1 MPAHH
6 APDDILIAYAA
17 GSLGAS
23 ETLLIACHLTLCAEC
38 RRVVADAEAV
48 GAAVL
53 AGASGP
59 AVPAMPPGMT
69 AGAPQAVT
77 ADVPDHMLA
86 ALLGRLDD
94 RDGLDEPAANPLTR
108 QVTDPRGLIP
118 APLFGLTGDLD
129 QASWRR
135 MFPGIHSLDLP
146 GLGDGKLVK
155 VHRFAAG
162 MRVPEHDHPGLEA
175 TLVLSGGFTDDDGH
189 FLRGDLSLRDHTRP
203 HEQRIDPGEPCVWLW
218 VGDGE
223 FIPRTLMARLLRLLF
238 GS

>member
-23 ETLLIACHLTLCAEC
+23 EALLIACHLTLCPAC

-53 AGASGP
+53 AGAAGLADP
-59 AVPAMPPGMT
+59 GVPRGVT
-69 AGAPQAVT
+69 AGVP
-77 ADVPDHMLA
+77 ADVPENMLA
-86 ALLGRLDD
+86 ALLGRLD
-94 RDGLDEPAANPLTR
+94 EPVPTGPVANPLTR
-108 QVTDPRGLIP
+108 PLADPRGVIP
-118 APLFGLTGDLD
+118 APLFGLTGDL
-129 QASWRR
+129 AKVSWRR

-146 GLGDGKLVK
+146 ALGDGKLVK

-162 MRVPEHDHPGLEA
+162 MRVPSHDHPGLEA

-189 FLRGDLSLRDHTRP
+189 FLRGDLSMRDHTRP

-223 FIPRTLMARLLRLLF
+223 FIPRTLMGRLLRVLF
-238 GS
+238 GA

>member
-23 ETLLIACHLTLCAEC
+23 ETLLIACHLTLCAAC
-38 RRVVADAEAV
+38 RHIVADAEAV

-53 AGASGP
+53 AGA
-59 AVPAMPPGMT
+59 
-69 AGAPQAVT
+69 AGLADPAVT
-77 ADVPDHMLA
+77 AGVSEDMLA
-86 ALLGRLDD
+86 ALLGRLDPP
-94 RDGLDEPAANPLTR
+94 DGPVPTGPVANPLTSSLA
-108 QVTDPRGLIP
+108 DPRGHIP

-129 QASWRR
+129 KVSWRR
-135 MFPGIHSLDLP
+135 MFPGIHALDLP
-146 GLGDGKLVK
+146 ALGDGKLVK

-189 FLRGDLSLRDHTRP
+189 FLRGDLSMRDHTRP

-223 FIPRTLMARLLRLLF
+223 FIPRTLMGRLLRFLF
-238 GS
+238 SV

>member
-6 APDDILIAYAA
+6 APDDMLIAYAA

-23 ETLLIACHLTLCAEC
+23 ETLLVACHLTLCAAC
-38 RRVVADAEAV
+38 RRTVADAEAV

-53 AGASGP
+53 AGAASPASPTGP
-59 AVPAMPPGMT
+59 AG
-69 AGAPQAVT
+69 AG
-77 ADVPDHMLA
+77 VPDDMLA
-86 ALLGRLDD
+86 AILGRLD
-94 RDGLDEPAANPLTR
+94 EPAPAGAVTR
-108 QVTDPRGLIP
+108 PSVTDPRGLVP

-129 QASWRR
+129 RAPWRR
-135 MFPGIHSLDLP
+135 VFPGIHTIDLP
-146 GLGDGKLVK
+146 AFGDGKLVK

-162 MRVPEHDHPGLEA
+162 MRVLPHDHPGVEG

-189 FLRGDLSLRDHTRP
+189 FLRGDLSMRDQTRP

-223 FIPRTLMARLLRLLF
+223 FIPRTLVGKLLRFLL

>member
-1 MPAHH
+1 M
-6 APDDILIAYAA
+6 LIAYAA

-23 ETLLIACHLTLCAEC
+23 ETLLVACHLTLCAAC
-38 RRVVADAEAV
+38 RATVADAEAV

-53 AGASGP
+53 AASPAGP
-59 AVPAMPPGMT
+59 G
-69 AGAPQAVT
+69 
-77 ADVPDHMLA
+77 VPDDMLA
-86 ALLGRLDD
+86 SLLGRLD
-94 RDGLDEPAANPLTR
+94 EPAPAAPAGLAGPLAAPA
-108 QVTDPRGLIP
+108 VDPRGLVP

-129 QASWRR
+129 RASWRR
-135 MFPGIHSLDLP
+135 VFPGIHTLELP
-146 GLGDGKLVK
+146 SLGDGKLVK

-162 MRVPEHDHPGLEA
+162 MRVLPHDHPGLEA

-189 FLRGDLSLRDHTRP
+189 FLRGDVSMRDHTRP

-223 FIPRTLMARLLRLLF
+223 FIPRTLVGRLLRFLL

>member
-6 APDDILIAYAA
+6 APDDMLIAYAA

-23 ETLLIACHLTLCAEC
+23 ETLLVACHLTLCADC

-53 AGASGP
+53 ASAS
-59 AVPAMPPGMT
+59 PPDP
-69 AGAPQAVT
+69 AGAG
-77 ADVPDHMLA
+77 VPDDMLA
-86 ALLGRLDD
+86 TLLGRLD
-94 RDGLDEPAANPLTR
+94 EPVPTGPVAHPLATPVR
-108 QVTDPRGLIP
+108 DPRGLVP

-129 QASWRR
+129 RASWRR
-135 MFPGIHSLDLP
+135 VFPGIYALDLP
-146 GLGDGKLVK
+146 ALGDGKLVK
-155 VHRFAAG
+155 IHRFAAG
-162 MRVPEHDHPGLEA
+162 MRVLPHDHPGLEA
-175 TLVLSGGFTDDDGH
+175 TMVLSGGFTDDDGH
-189 FLRGDLSLRDHTRP
+189 FVRGDLSMRDHTRP

-223 FIPRTLMARLLRLLF
+223 FIPRTLVGRLLQFLL

>member
-23 ETLLIACHLTLCAEC
+23 ETLLIACHLTLCAAC

-53 AGASGP
+53 AGAAGLADP
-59 AVPAMPPGMT
+59 TVPPGVT
-69 AGAPQAVT
+69 AG
-77 ADVPDHMLA
+77 VPDDMLA
-86 ALLGRLDD
+86 ALLGRLD
-94 RDGLDEPAANPLTR
+94 EPVPTDPVANPLTSSLA
-108 QVTDPRGLIP
+108 DPRGQIP
-118 APLFGLTGDLD
+118 APLFGLTGNLD
-129 QASWRR
+129 KVSWRR
-135 MFPGIHSLDLP
+135 MFPGIHALDLP
-146 GLGDGKLVK
+146 ALGDGKLVK

-162 MRVPEHDHPGLEA
+162 MRVPRHDHPGLEA

-189 FLRGDLSLRDHTRP
+189 FLRGDLSMRDHTRT

-223 FIPRTLMARLLRLLF
+223 FIPRTLVGRLLRFLF
-238 GS
+238 SV